1 MTGRRRGAS
10 LAEFVVAFTLA
21 VLLVAAAAST
31 LTGAERYM
39 RRTAAASEAR
49 RVVREA
55 ETALLS
61 ELRQASVDS
70 LRLRGDTAVE
80 YLGLVATSVACT
92 ISGRAVVLP
101 PASAVMSVPYSVWLG
116 VPEAG
121 DLVAA
126 FDTTGAGG
134 WRTAVVQA
142 ASGRKDGA
150 GCTPASGLLSS
161 SDSSARTVSTRLE
174 LDRVLGAGVVVG
186 APVRVLRRARF
197 SLTRGSDRQWS
208 LSYRRCDAAGACEA
222 SQPVAGPLA
231 GIGDSGL
238 VFARDASARGISIA
252 LRTPRRGPAG
262 PRESLMLFIALRNR
276 VANDR

>member
-21 VLLVAAAAST
+21 VLLVAAAAAA

-39 RRTAAASEAR
+39 RRAAAASEAR

-61 ELRQASVDS
+61 ELRQAAVDS

-80 YLGLVATSVACT
+80 YLGLIATSVACT
-92 ISGRAVVLP
+92 ISGRVVVLP
-101 PASAVMSVPYSVWLG
+101 PASAGMSVPYSVWLG

-121 DLVAA
+121 DILAV

-142 ASGRKDGA
+142 ASSRKDGA

-161 SDSSARTVSTRLE
+161 KDSSSRLTASRLE
-174 LDRVLGAGVVVG
+174 VDRVLGAGVAVG
-186 APVRVLRRARF
+186 APVRVLRRAQF
-197 SLTRGSDRQWS
+197 SLTRGSDRKWS
-208 LSYRRCDAAGACEA
+208 LSYRRCDATGACES

-231 GIGDSGL
+231 GIADSGL
-238 VFARDASARGISIA
+238 VFARDASARGISVA

-262 PRESLMLFIALRNR
+262 PRESLTLFVALRNR
-276 VANDR
+276 VAINR